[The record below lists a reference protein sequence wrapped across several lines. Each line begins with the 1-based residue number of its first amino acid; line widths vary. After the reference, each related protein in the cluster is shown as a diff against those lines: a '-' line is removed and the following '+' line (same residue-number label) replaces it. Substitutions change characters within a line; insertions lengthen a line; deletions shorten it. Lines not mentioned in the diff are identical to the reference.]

1 MEESQ
6 LEISEMERTALRRD
20 EFIIMG
26 GVQGEGG
33 SSLGRN
39 AEELVNQA
47 LRSSP
52 NRMQNVTISCYAR
65 ILCS

>member
-1 MEESQ
+1 
-6 LEISEMERTALRRD
+6 MERTALRRD

-33 SSLGRN
+33 SSLGRD

-47 LRSSP
+47 LRFLQTGCKMS
-52 NRMQNVTISCYAR
+52 
-65 ILCS
+65 L